1 MNNGIY
7 VIVSLI
13 IMFSATTVNYAL
25 IDEQAGSR
33 THSGGTVFV
42 PSGGGFS
49 SGSHK

>member
-1 MNNGIY
+1 MSKGAY
-7 VIVSLI
+7 LIVAMLLI
-13 IMFSATTVNYAL
+13 GFGTVVNYSL
-25 IDEQAGSR
+25 VDPQAGSR